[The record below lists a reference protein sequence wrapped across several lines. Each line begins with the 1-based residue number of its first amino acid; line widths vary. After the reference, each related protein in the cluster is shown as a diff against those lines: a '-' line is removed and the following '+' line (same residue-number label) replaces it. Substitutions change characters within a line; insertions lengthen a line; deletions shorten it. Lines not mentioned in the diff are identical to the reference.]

1 MVIGD
6 NGSVQ
11 RRPLLALRGP
21 WKSDK
26 NKWVPNKEIYPK
38 IKWGTRQEATHVKIL
53 KNWMWLARKAESI
66 TTCLFI
72 YIFFFC
78 FPVRPKGFTM
88 LVFHSLLAFNGLRK
102 GLESGKYTLISEK
115 PSVAADHHWRV
126 KIMPDDS
133 EKLLLVRNDN
143 LLVVAEG

>member
-38 IKWGTRQEATHVKIL
+38 IKWGTREEAIHVRIL

-66 TTCLFI
+66 TTCLLMLN
-72 YIFFFC
+72 IFSFL
-78 FPVRPKGFTM
+78 FPSKTKGFYY
-88 LVFHSLLAFNGLRK
+88 V
-102 GLESGKYTLISEK
+102 
-115 PSVAADHHWRV
+115 SVPFPFGFQRT
-126 KIMPDDS
+126 
-133 EKLLLVRNDN
+133 E
-143 LLVVAEG
+143 EGIGVW